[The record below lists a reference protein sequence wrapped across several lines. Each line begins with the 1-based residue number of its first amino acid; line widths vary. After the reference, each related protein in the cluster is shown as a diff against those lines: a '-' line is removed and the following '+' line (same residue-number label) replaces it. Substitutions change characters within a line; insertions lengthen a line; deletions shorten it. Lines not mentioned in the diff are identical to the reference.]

1 MSSAS
6 PNFNDDGSPSC
17 SSSCSS
23 AFRLPPS
30 PMQRGQGRRRH
41 HASPSAPAFGD
52 LATRLEGWDHPDD
65 RVAPDGARL
74 RATKYVRGW
83 RPSRGDFKSER
94 GPARPNV
101 QVPFAS
107 EPSAIREF
115 LWGKSFVLFLFNG
128 RASCHSNLRNRRRR
142 RRPPFLLLF
151 HTPTPP
157 PPPTHT
163 HTPSSHTSRPHPRLR
178 RPRRHRERGRH
189 LRPHRARQAPLQGQ
203 QQSRPPHGGLLPS
216 AGRRGRPGEARAR
229 AGRAGEGPL
238 PRRRA
243 APRGQGRQNF
253 TDFFFFFFFFF
264 FCCCCCCF
272 CCCCCCVAEV
282 TRTEQRQ
289 QQLLLVPAAFFELTT
304 PPAELR
310 RRLDVVAT
318 GGGRGRGPEAQAWPP
333 ERQERVC
340 GKGFGADRGAQRG
353 AAVCRVEGA
362 DWVKRT
368 KKGEKEKKAKRK
380 RKAFF

>member
-1 MSSAS
+1 MIQKEVTTKTWIRDETRETEGEGEGCKQALQVFEFFFLFSHLFFSVEKKKMSSAS

-128 RASCHSNLRNRRRR
+128 RAASHSN
-142 RRPPFLLLF
+142 
-151 HTPTPP
+151 
-157 PPPTHT
+157 
-163 HTPSSHTSRPHPRLR
+163 
-178 RPRRHRERGRH
+178 
-189 LRPHRARQAPLQGQ
+189 
-203 QQSRPPHGGLLPS
+203 
-216 AGRRGRPGEARAR
+216 
-229 AGRAGEGPL
+229 
-238 PRRRA
+238 
-243 APRGQGRQNF
+243 
-253 TDFFFFFFFFF
+253 
-264 FCCCCCCF
+264 
-272 CCCCCCVAEV
+272 
-282 TRTEQRQ
+282 
-289 QQLLLVPAAFFELTT
+289 
-304 PPAELR
+304 
-310 RRLDVVAT
+310 
-318 GGGRGRGPEAQAWPP
+318 
-333 ERQERVC
+333 
-340 GKGFGADRGAQRG
+340 
-353 AAVCRVEGA
+353 
-362 DWVKRT
+362 
-368 KKGEKEKKAKRK
+368 
-380 RKAFF
+380 